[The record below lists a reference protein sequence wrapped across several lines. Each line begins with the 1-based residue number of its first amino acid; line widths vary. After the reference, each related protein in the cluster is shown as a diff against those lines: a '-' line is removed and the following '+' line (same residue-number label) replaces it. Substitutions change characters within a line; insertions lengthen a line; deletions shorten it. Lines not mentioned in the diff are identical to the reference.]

1 MKIFDINVDEH
12 KISNDKISINIKNVE
27 NDSISEM
34 KCFRNLETIIFLEAK
49 KINLIKISKTFFFN
63 LPNLHHV
70 DLRDNKL
77 LKISENF
84 QELKNLRS
92 LKIDDN
98 QISIIPNF
106 LGNLDKLEIFTFS
119 NNRIK
124 NLPTSLQYLQKLK
137 VLKFANNQ
145 ISVIPIEFGLLKSLE
160 CLYMDANHF
169 TEIPTTICY
178 LKHLSELCFEW
189 LEFLDPPFGKIIK
202 DSMGRTIISIIR
214 NSLQD
219 MIKQNILYC
228 DFLNF
233 IQKNSNTCNVSSTSQ
248 LNCDNKN
255 ESKLLQKGQETN
267 DKNVV
272 SKDIVS
278 NSTSLNIQGNQKKF
292 MKIFYAIE
300 NNYYGVIKVSIQ
312 DFL

>member
-1 MKIFDINVDEH
+1 MKFIDINVDEH
-12 KISNDKISINIKNVE
+12 KISNDKISINIKNIDNE
-27 NDSISEM
+27 SLSEI

-49 KINLIKISKTFFFN
+49 KIHLLKISKTFFFN
-63 LPNLHHV
+63 MPNLHHV

-84 QELKNLRS
+84 QDLKNLRS
-92 LKIDDN
+92 LKIDEN
-98 QISIIPNF
+98 QISILPNF
-106 LGNLDKLEIFTFS
+106 LGNLDKLEILTFS

-137 VLKFANNQ
+137 VLKFTNNQ

-169 TEIPTTICY
+169 TEIPTTLCY

-233 IQKNSNTCNVSSTSQ
+233 IQKNSNTSHINYSKS
-248 LNCDNKN
+248 LNSGVDNRLESKNQNKEQNISDKN
-255 ESKLLQKGQETN
+255 EMSKEI
-267 DKNVV
+267 V
-272 SKDIVS
+272 SKS
-278 NSTSLNIQGNQKKF
+278 SSLNINHKKF
-292 MKIFYAIE
+292 LKIFYAIE
-300 NNYYGVIKVSIQ
+300 NNYYGVIKVRK
-312 DFL
+312 